1 MRYRLSS
8 AISRKWDTGGRSFSA
23 PVQKVYVTALAK
35 KVMRMA
41 WAIAQEAQ
49 EDFGGSVRQYLKEA
63 LKRAWALI
71 KTDRM
76 ELVTADI
83 CFHSSK
89 QKQANHSPITMKP
102 NSQSAAYYAAC
113 W

>member
-1 MRYRLSS
+1 MKSVF
-8 AISRKWDTGGRSFSA
+8 SRNWEQGKRQAFVS
-23 PVQKVYVTALAK
+23 VQKVYVTALAK

-71 KTDRM
+71 KADRA

-83 CFHSSK
+83 CFHSLKRNNVRQMPVS
-89 QKQANHSPITMKP
+89 MKSR
-102 NSQSAAYYAAC
+102 SQCAAYYAAC

>member
-1 MRYRLSS
+1 MRYQMKSTLSRDWATS
-8 AISRKWDTGGRSFSA
+8 KPQGFASI
-23 PVQKVYVTALAK
+23 QKVYVTALAK
-35 KVMRMA
+35 KVMCMA

-71 KTDRM
+71 KMDRV
-76 ELVTADI
+76 ELITAGI
-83 CFHSSK
+83 CFHSI
-89 QKQANHSPITMKP
+89 QRRNAGADPIVMKC
-102 NSQSAAYYAAC
+102 NSNNAAYYAAC

>member
-1 MRYRLSS
+1 MRYRMKTALS
-8 AISRKWDTGGRSFSA
+8 RNWDHDKRQSFVPA
-23 PVQKVYVTALAK
+23 PKIYVTALAK

-71 KTDRM
+71 KTDRV

-83 CFHSSK
+83 CFHSI
-89 QKQANHSPITMKP
+89 QRRNAGADPIVMKR
-102 NSQSAAYYAAC
+102 NSNNAAYYAAC